1 MEKKLNFFFNK
12 ILKKKKIIFL
22 GEDIEDPYGGAFKI
36 SKGLKTK
43 FGDQVFS
50 TPISEAGITGLASGM
65 SIHKYMPIV
74 EIMFGDFLT
83 HTFDQIVNNISKFH
97 EMYNKG
103 ITNPVIIRTPMGGRR
118 GYGPTHS
125 QCLEKFFMGIQSLN
139 VYALNTIFPI
149 QNIYY
154 DAFKHYGPSLI
165 IENKTQYNFIL
176 EDLNKNEFNQFSTIN
191 DHENFITK
199 LSLTNFNQDMGTVV
213 CYGGLT
219 ELIINYVF
227 EYYLEKEIPLRI
239 ISLSKLNPLNFKN
252 IKENILNTNKVF
264 VIEESDGKYLL
275 LRTYFQLIRR

>member
-1 MEKKLNFFFNK
+1 MQKEKKIILQINAQKKIDKIFENILKENNDIFLKKNHKIKFKKNKLEFLKDEEIFKGFKGKRFEKKFNFFFNK
-12 ILKKKKIIFL
+12 ILKKNKKIIFL

-125 QCLEKFFMGIQSLN
+125 QCLEKFLW
-139 VYALNTIFPI
+139 VYR
-149 QNIYY
+149 
-154 DAFKHYGPSLI
+154 
-165 IENKTQYNFIL
+165 
-176 EDLNKNEFNQFSTIN
+176 
-191 DHENFITK
+191 
-199 LSLTNFNQDMGTVV
+199 V
-213 CYGGLT
+213 
-219 ELIINYVF
+219 
-227 EYYLEKEIPLRI
+227 
-239 ISLSKLNPLNFKN
+239 
-252 IKENILNTNKVF
+252 
-264 VIEESDGKYLL
+264 
-275 LRTYFQLIRR
+275 